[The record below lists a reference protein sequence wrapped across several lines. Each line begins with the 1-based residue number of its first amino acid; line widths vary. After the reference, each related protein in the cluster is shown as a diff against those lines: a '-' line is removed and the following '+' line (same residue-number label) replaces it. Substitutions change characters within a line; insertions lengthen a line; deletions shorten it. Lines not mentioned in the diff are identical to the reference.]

1 MHKSRTVMKQWNWQH
16 PDWPQLTWATR
27 TLDSAAQAFV
37 EGFKDQNIVLRRV
50 GEEDLHSL
58 RIEWLTNEAIKTSA
72 IEGEILD
79 RDSIQASL
87 LRRFGL
93 RPSARRHGAAEEGIA
108 EMMVSLYRG
117 FAQPLDHETLGKWH
131 IMLMSANP
139 YIETIGG
146 YRRHEDPMHV
156 VSGPYGRETIH
167 FEAPPADRVPSEM
180 ERFVDWFN
188 RKTETVD
195 PTAALEAA
203 AVAHFYFECIH
214 PFEDG
219 NGRIGRALAEKALA
233 RMLGRP
239 TLLPLSAEI
248 CRQKKGYYYALNQA
262 NRSLEIT
269 EWLGWFAD
277 TAITAQAYGKQNLVC
292 VLAQARVF
300 DQLQGQANARQEK
313 ALLRLFE
320 AEPEGFEGGISAKNY
335 QSITGA
341 SESSATRD
349 LAALVGW
356 GVLHKTGERRHTR
369 YRLVLPDLES
379 LLDSLRAP
387 TPSATVDSEAVNLG
401 I

>member
-1 MHKSRTVMKQWNWQH
+1 MKQWNWQH
-16 PDWPQLTWATR
+16 PDWPHFTWTTR
-27 TLDSAAQAFV
+27 TLDSAAQEFAKGV
-37 EGFKDQNIVLRRV
+37 EDQNIVLRRA
-50 GEEDLHSL
+50 GEEDLHGL

-93 RPSARRHGAAEEGIA
+93 RPSARRHGAAEEGVA
-108 EMMVSLYRG
+108 EMMVSLYRD
-117 FAQPLDHETLGKWH
+117 FAQPLGHETLGKWH

-139 YIETIGG
+139 YVETIGG
-146 YRRHEDPMHV
+146 YRRREDPMQV

-167 FEAPPADRVPSEM
+167 FEAPPATRVPSEM
-180 ERFVDWFN
+180 DRFVDWFN

-203 AVAHFYFECIH
+203 AVAHLYFECIH

-248 CRQKKGYYYALNQA
+248 CRQKKGYYDALNQA
-262 NRSLEIT
+262 NRSLDLT
-269 EWLGWFAD
+269 QWLGWFAD
-277 TAITAQAYGKQNLVC
+277 TAIEAQAYGRQSLVC

-300 DQLQGQANARQEK
+300 DQLQGQVNARQEK

-320 AEPEGFEGGISAKNY
+320 AEPEGFEGGMSAKNY

-369 YRLVLPDLES
+369 YRLVLPDLDS
-379 LLDSLRAP
+379 LLDTLRTP
-387 TPSATVDSEAVNLG
+387 TPPATAVSETINLG
-401 I
+401 M

>member
-1 MHKSRTVMKQWNWQH
+1 M
-16 PDWPQLTWATR
+16 D
-27 TLDSAAQAFV
+27 
-37 EGFKDQNIVLRRV
+37 G
-50 GEEDLHSL
+50 L
-58 RIEWLTNEAIKTSA
+58 RIEWLTNESIKTSA

-108 EMMVSLYRG
+108 EMMVSLYRD
-117 FAQPLDHETLGKWH
+117 FAHPLDHETLCKWH

-146 YRRHEDPMHV
+146 YRRHKDPMQV

-167 FEAPPADRVPSEM
+167 FEAPPAARVHPEMDR
-180 ERFVDWFN
+180 FIDWFN
-188 RKTETVD
+188 RKTEIAD
-195 PTAALEAA
+195 STAALEAA
-203 AVAHFYFECIH
+203 AVAHLYFECIH

-248 CRQKKGYYYALNQA
+248 SRQKKGYYAALNQA
-262 NRSLEIT
+262 NRSLDIT
-269 EWLGWFAD
+269 EWLGWFTQ
-277 TAITAQAYGKQNLVC
+277 TALQAQAYGKQSLIC

-300 DQLQGQANARQEK
+300 DAFQARLNPRQEK
-313 ALLRLFE
+313 VLMRLFE
-320 AEPEGFEGGISAKNY
+320 AEPEGFEGGMSSQKY
-335 QSITGA
+335 QAITGA

-356 GVLHKTGERRHTR
+356 GVLYKTGERRYTR
-369 YRLVLPDLES
+369 YSLVLPDLES
-379 LLDSLRAP
+379 LLDSLNAP
-387 TPSATVDSEAVNLG
+387 TPPVTVSSDVVNQG

>member
-1 MHKSRTVMKQWNWQH
+1 MMKQWNWQH
-16 PDWPQLTWATR
+16 PDWPHFTWKTR
-27 TLDSAAQAFV
+27 TLDSAAQQFA
-37 EGFKDQNIVLRRV
+37 EGFNDQNVVLRRA
-50 GEEDLHSL
+50 GEEDLYGL
-58 RIEWLTNEAIKTSA
+58 RIEWLTNEAVKTSA

-108 EMMVSLYRG
+108 EMMVSLYRD
-117 FAQPLDHETLGKWH
+117 FARPLDHETLCKWH

-146 YRRHEDPMHV
+146 YRRQEDPMQV

-167 FEAPPADRVPSEM
+167 FEAPLAVRVPSEM
-180 ERFVDWFN
+180 DRFVDWFN
-188 RKTETVD
+188 RKTETAD
-195 PTAALEAA
+195 PAAALEAA
-203 AVAHFYFECIH
+203 AVAHLYFECIH

-248 CRQKKGYYYALNQA
+248 CREKKGYYAALNQA
-262 NRSLEIT
+262 NRSLDIT
-269 EWLGWFAD
+269 EWLGWFAQI
-277 TAITAQAYGKQNLVC
+277 AIQAQEYGKQSLVC

-300 DQLQGQANARQEK
+300 DRLQGQVNARQEK

-320 AEPEGFEGGISAKNY
+320 AEPEGFEGGMSAKNY

-349 LAALVGW
+349 LTALVGW
-356 GVLHKTGERRHTR
+356 GVLHKSGERRHTR

-379 LLDSLRAP
+379 LLDSLKAP
-387 TPSATVDSEAVNLG
+387 TPPVTVSSEAVNQS

>member
-1 MHKSRTVMKQWNWQH
+1 MKKWNWQH
-16 PDWPQLTWATR
+16 PDWPHFTWTAR
-27 TLDSAAQAFV
+27 TLDRAAQQFAD
-37 EGFKDQNIVLRRV
+37 GFKDQNIVLRRA
-50 GEEDLHSL
+50 GEEDLDGL
-58 RIEWLTNEAIKTSA
+58 RIEWLTNESIKTSA

-79 RDSIQASL
+79 RDSVQASL

-108 EMMVSLYRG
+108 EMMVSLYRD
-117 FAQPLDHETLGKWH
+117 FAQPLDHETLCKWH

-146 YRRHEDPMHV
+146 YRRHEDPMQV
-156 VSGPYGRETIH
+156 VSGSYGQETIH
-167 FEAPPADRVPSEM
+167 FEAPPAVRVHPEM
-180 ERFVDWFN
+180 DRFVDWFN
-188 RKTETVD
+188 RKTENAD
-195 PTAALEAA
+195 STAALEAG
-203 AVAHFYFECIH
+203 AVAHLYFECIH

-248 CRQKKGYYYALNQA
+248 CRQKKGYYAALNQA
-262 NRSLEIT
+262 NRSLDLT
-269 EWLGWFAD
+269 EWLGWFAQI
-277 TAITAQAYGKQNLVC
+277 AIQAQASGKQSLIC
-292 VLAQARVF
+292 VLAQTRLF
-300 DQLQGQANARQEK
+300 DQLQGQVNARQEK

-320 AEPEGFEGGISAKNY
+320 AEPEGFEGGMSARNY
-335 QSITGA
+335 QAITGA

-349 LAALVGW
+349 LAALAGW

-369 YRLVLPDLES
+369 YRLVLPDLDS
-379 LLDSLRAP
+379 LLDSLNAP
-387 TPSATVDSEAVNLG
+387 TSLAPAGSDAVNLR

>member
-1 MHKSRTVMKQWNWQH
+1 MLKQWNWQH
-16 PDWPQLTWATR
+16 PDWPRFTWTTR
-27 TLDSAAQAFV
+27 AIDSAARQFV
-37 EGFKDQNIVLRRV
+37 EGFEDLNVVLRRA
-50 GEEDLHSL
+50 GEEDLHGL
-58 RIEWLTNEAIKTSA
+58 RIAWLTNEAIETSA

-108 EMMVSLYRG
+108 EMMVSLYSD

-146 YRRHEDPMHV
+146 YRRHEDPMQV

-167 FEAPPADRVPSEM
+167 FEAPPAVRIPSEM
-180 ERFVDWFN
+180 DRFVDWFN
-188 RKTETVD
+188 RKTETTD
-195 PTAALEAA
+195 PAAALEAA
-203 AVAHFYFECIH
+203 AVTHLYFECIH

-239 TLLPLSAEI
+239 TLLPLSAQI
-248 CRQKKGYYYALNQA
+248 CRQKKGYYAALNQA
-262 NRSLEIT
+262 SRTLDLT
-269 EWLGWFAD
+269 EWLDWFARI
-277 TAITAQAYGKQNLVC
+277 AIQAQAHGKQSLIC

-300 DQLQGQANARQEK
+300 DQLQGQVNARQEN

-320 AEPEGFEGGISAKNY
+320 AEPEGFEGGMSAKNY

-349 LAALVGW
+349 LAALVDW
-356 GVLHKTGERRHTR
+356 GVLRKTGERRHTR

-379 LLDSLRAP
+379 LLDSLKAP
-387 TPSATVDSEAVNLG
+387 APSATVGSEAVKLR